1 MKHRINTAF
10 KDNSNL
16 AEMFIKE
23 ASKRNEEG
31 NMSLAEIKMK
41 YEVARLKAKLAV
53 VSDVVT
59 RIERK
64 LLNVDSMEKSE
75 IKVIRNE
82 LRDLN
87 DFIKEV

>member
-1 MKHRINTAF
+1 MKHKVNSVF

-16 AEMFIKE
+16 AERFIKE

-31 NMSLAEIKMK
+31 NMSLTEIKMK
-41 YEVARLKAKLAV
+41 YEVARLKAKLSV
-53 VSDVVT
+53 VSDIVT
-59 RIERK
+59 GIERK
-64 LLNVDSMEKSE
+64 LLNVDSMDKSG

-87 DFIKEV
+87 DFMKEV

>member
-1 MKHRINTAF
+1 MKNKTNTGF

-16 AEMFIKE
+16 EEIFTKE
-23 ASKRNEEG
+23 AFKRNEESSM
-31 NMSLAEIKMK
+31 NLTEIKMK

-59 RIERK
+59 GIERK
-64 LLNVDSMEKSE
+64 LFNVDSIEKSE
-75 IKVIRNE
+75 IKDIRDE

-87 DFIKEV
+87 DFMKES

>member
-1 MKHRINTAF
+1 M
-10 KDNSNL
+10 NL
-16 AEMFIKE
+16 T
-23 ASKRNEEG
+23 
-31 NMSLAEIKMK
+31 EIKMK

-59 RIERK
+59 GIERK
-64 LLNVDSMEKSE
+64 LLNVDSMEKSG

-87 DFIKEV
+87 DFMKEV